1 MPAPSLPYCDEYG
14 RLSRRGFLGA
24 GLASLLALG
33 LPPQH
38 LGRPAWLPQIAL
50 APPHVGPR
58 GDTLVCIFLRG
69 GADGLN
75 MAPPYGDD
83 AYYALRPNLAI
94 PRPDAAGVDKAVD
107 LDGFFGLHPALAR
120 LEPIFRA
127 GDLAFVH
134 AAGSPDESR
143 SHFVAQAWMEQAGG
157 ALYSGWLGRHL
168 ATLDTGN
175 TSPLRAVGVDDMLPL
190 SLAGAVRATA
200 VPDPAAYHLAA
211 APPDDAA
218 LETLLHAIY
227 DRPTDLLT
235 TAAQQ
240 TLQALELMKRVTAL
254 RPGRVVYPA
263 HPFSQALQVTA
274 RLIQADVGLEVA
286 CINLGGWDTHAAQ
299 GGVQGQMANLLNI
312 LAAGLA
318 AFYEDMQPL
327 MGGITLVAMSEFGR
341 RAAEN
346 SSGGTDHG
354 HGNALLV
361 LGGQINGGRVLA
373 RWPGLGP
380 EQLVGPG
387 DLAITTDYRDVLGEI
402 LRRRLNN
409 PLLDQV
415 FPDYAVVEPGVV
427 RSDASA
433 A

>member
-1 MPAPSLPYCDEYG
+1 MPSPSLPYCDEYG
-14 RLSRRGFLGA
+14 RLSRRAFLSA
-24 GLASLLALG
+24 GLASLAALG
-33 LPPQH
+33 LPPSR
-38 LGRPAWLPQIAL
+38 LGHPAWLPQIAL
-50 APPHVGPR
+50 ASPHTGPR

-69 GADGLN
+69 GADGLH
-75 MAPPYGDD
+75 MIPPFGDD

-94 PRPDAAGVDKAVD
+94 ARPDAAGSDKALD
-107 LDGFFGLHPALAR
+107 LDGFFGLHPALTR
-120 LEPIFRA
+120 LEPIYRA
-127 GDLAFVH
+127 GDLAFIH

-143 SHFVAQAWMEQAGG
+143 SHFAAQAWMEQAGG

-175 TSPLRAVGVDDMLPL
+175 SSPLRAVSVDDMLPL
-190 SLAGAVRATA
+190 SLAGADRATA
-200 VPDPAAYHLAA
+200 LPDPDAYHLAA
-211 APPDDAA
+211 APADAAA

-227 DRPTDLLT
+227 DQPAAMLT

-286 CINLGGWDTHAAQ
+286 CINLGGWDTHATQ
-299 GGVQGQMANLLNI
+299 GGAQGQMANLLSI

-318 AFYEDMQPL
+318 AFYEDMQPR
-327 MGGITLVAMSEFGR
+327 MGGITLAAMSEFGR

-361 LGGQINGGRVLA
+361 LGGQINGGHVLA

-387 DLAITTDYRDVLGEI
+387 DLAITTDYRDILGEI

-409 PLLDQV
+409 PQLDQV
-415 FPDYAVVEPGVV
+415 FPDYVVTEPGIV
-427 RSDASA
+427 RADASPT
-433 A
+433 